1 MGAKRSL
8 SLAACNHLQEV
19 PLKEEL
25 HSAWS
30 WLRVAKVSLLTFI
43 CAFLVFLL
51 LFFPEEKFDLNLITV
66 DRVKDFQF
74 DVDNLYQSS
83 DKGPYAKILDVTIQ
97 VFPSFFDVLKSNSFK
112 YFLHFHRLHK
122 CRCWPRLDHSHF
134 SMS

>member
-1 MGAKRSL
+1 M
-8 SLAACNHLQEV
+8 
-19 PLKEEL
+19 KEEL

-30 WLRVAKVSLLTFI
+30 WLRVAKVSFLTFI

-83 DKGPYAKILDVTIQ
+83 NKGPYAKILDVTIQ

-112 YFLHFHRLHK
+112 YFL
-122 CRCWPRLDHSHF
+122 
-134 SMS
+134 